1 MAKKEY
7 SYKENI
13 QEVIKDIKDR
23 IEKLKSKISIIDQQL
38 LNTEDILQD
47 VKERIDEYDAEQ
59 RYTAK
64 SKMIRWFI
72 EDLKVYREL
81 NEIRVDYENLL
92 QKYYDQIINA
102 NTKIEEIEIKKA
114 KIESEGSDIREI
126 MERIEESLKKKERAP
141 IIKEIEEEF
150 DEKLRI

>member
-1 MAKKEY
+1 
-7 SYKENI
+7 
-13 QEVIKDIKDR
+13 
-23 IEKLKSKISIIDQQL
+23 
-38 LNTEDILQD
+38 
-47 VKERIDEYDAEQ
+47 
-59 RYTAK
+59 
-64 SKMIRWFI
+64 MIRWFI

>member
-1 MAKKEY
+1 MKQ
-7 SYKENI
+7 N
-13 QEVIKDIKDR
+13 Q
-23 IEKLKSKISIIDQQL
+23 
-38 LNTEDILQD
+38 
-47 VKERIDEYDAEQ
+47 
-59 RYTAK
+59 
-64 SKMIRWFI
+64 
-72 EDLKVYREL
+72 
-81 NEIRVDYENLL
+81 
-92 QKYYDQIINA
+92 YYDQIINA